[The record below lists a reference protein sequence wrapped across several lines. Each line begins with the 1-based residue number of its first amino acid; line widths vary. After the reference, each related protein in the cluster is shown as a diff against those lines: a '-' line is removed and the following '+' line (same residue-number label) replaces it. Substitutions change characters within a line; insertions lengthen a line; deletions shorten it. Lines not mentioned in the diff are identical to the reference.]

1 MRRSLV
7 VVVALS
13 FATPAFAHKLKVF
26 ATAIGADISGYGYF
40 APGGRAQ
47 DSTVTVTADGKV
59 VATLRTNEEGEFSFT
74 AQSRVDHVFLL
85 DAGDG
90 HEATYRIAADELPAT
105 LSGPVAS
112 TPVTP
117 PAGSQQ
123 RPQVLPVGPNPAIA
137 EVRALVEMGIAQQLR
152 PLREQIDAL
161 QQKLWLH
168 DVLGGIGYIV
178 GIAGLAMWLSANRK
192 VKTTEPSIKEARR

>member
-1 MRRSLV
+1 MRLIFA
-7 VVVALS
+7 ALC

-26 ATAIGADISGYGYF
+26 ATAIGADITGYGYF

-47 DSTVTVTADGKV
+47 DSEVTVTADGKV
-59 VATLRTNEEGEFSFT
+59 VATLRTNEEGEFSYT
-74 AQSRVDHVFLL
+74 ATTRVDHIFSL

-90 HEATYRIAADELPAT
+90 HEAAYRIAADELPAT
-105 LSGPVAS
+105 LSGSASS
-112 TPVTP
+112 TPATP

-123 RPQVLPVGPNPAIA
+123 RPQVLPVGPSPAAAA

-178 GIAGLAMWLSANRK
+178 GLAGFAFWLSASRK
-192 VKTTEPSIKEARR
+192 LAEARR